1 MPNPS
6 NLSESPG
13 SRGRRLAAEFV
24 AGLIGSV
31 ACAVLGL
38 LVGAVIGGNLYGPG
52 QTMEMTSEGVA
63 TDNSMASDSAMA
75 FAGMYG
81 YEATGWVGLI
91 VGVIVGGSAGV
102 YWAGR
107 LGSRTSSYLATFLTS
122 VLAVLVGAGMLLLT
136 GGGANGDWLFNKHP
150 RTLPILFLM
159 TLLGGMLG
167 FEVTRRQKEEPTTT
181 GSDPSPGR

>member
-1 MPNPS
+1 MLNPR
-6 NLSESPG
+6 NLSERSG

-31 ACAVLGL
+31 VCAVVGL
-38 LVGAVIGGNLYGPG
+38 LVGAVIGGNLYAVNAG
-52 QTMEMTSEGVA
+52 E
-63 TDNSMASDSAMA
+63 A

-107 LGSRTSSYLATFLTS
+107 FGSRTSSYLATFLTS

-167 FEVTRRQKEEPTTT
+167 FEVTRRQKEELTTT
-181 GSDPSPGR
+181 ESDPSRGR

>member
-1 MPNPS
+1 MLDPN
-6 NLSESPG
+6 NLAKTSG

-24 AGLIGSV
+24 AGFIG
-31 ACAVLGL
+31 ALLGAVLGL
-38 LVGAVIGGNLYGPG
+38 VIGTIIGGNLYGPG
-52 QTMEMTSEGVA
+52 GGGMSAGTNAVEA
-63 TDNSMASDSAMA
+63 TGSGEA

-107 LGSRTSSYLATFLTS
+107 FGPFSGSYVVTILTS
-122 VLAVLVGAGMLLLT
+122 VLAVLVGAGVLLAT
-136 GGGANGDWLFNKHP
+136 GDVAREDWLFNKHP
-150 RTLPILFLM
+150 WTLPILFLM

-167 FEVTRRQKEEPTTT
+167 LEVTRRQKQPP
-181 GSDPSPGR
+181 GSGST